1 MKKRFKKI
9 VALFGAA
16 AMVASLAACGGG
28 DSKKEEGSSD
38 SAKTESGTE
47 GSGEVK
53 SVNVTMPTVYELPDA
68 QLVEDEINKITEE
81 KYGIHLDLEFIS
93 MGNWLQQSN
102 LLFTGDEADVIA
114 VFMSPLSSYVKNGQL
129 TDLTDYYAN
138 ASDEIKAVWSEDAIK
153 GTTIDGKVVAIPNLR
168 NFGNYMGLNIDAD
181 IAAEFDIENGQTLTM
196 EEIDTFLRAAH
207 EKYPDRY
214 ALVPQSSDSL
224 IGEWSWDGLGDA
236 KWLGVLPECGQVTE
250 VQNLFDTEDFQTFCN
265 WTHTWYQDGL
275 IMPDVL
281 SNTQPFQTLIGND
294 QGIACFDNY
303 GVNAVAGMI
312 RTVVVDKWAQSNSYQ
327 ALCYGINQNSK
338 DKDAAWEAMEIL
350 YTDKDVCI
358 LLNNGIEGKH
368 YVKNEDGTIS
378 FPEGKTAAD
387 CGYGMSEGYWIT
399 PYSGYSYPLDVNGP
413 TFYEDLIKFNEETL
427 KTKAFGFSF
436 DTSVV
441 ADQYTACSNI
451 MDKYYKA
458 LMSGSVDPQTTIEQ
472 ANAEF
477 EAAGLNDII
486 TEKQKQLDAF
496 LAQ

>member
-53 SVNVTMPTVYELPDA
+53 SVNVTMPTVYDLPDA
-68 QLVEDEINKITEE
+68 QLVEDEINKITED
-81 KYGIHLDLEFIS
+81 KYGIHLDLEFIN
-93 MGNWLQQSN
+93 MGNWQQQSN
-102 LLFTGDEADVIA
+102 LLFTGDEADIIA
-114 VFMSPLSSYVKNGQL
+114 VFMNPLSTYIKNGQL

-138 ASDEIKAVWSEDAIK
+138 ASDEFKAVWNEEAMK
-153 GTTIDGKVVAIPNLR
+153 GTTVGGKIMAVPNLR
-168 NFGNYMGLNIDAD
+168 NFGNYIGLNIDED
-181 IAAEFDIENGQTLTM
+181 IAAEFGIEAGQKLTM
-196 EEIDTFLRAAH
+196 EEIDEFLRAAH

-214 ALVPQSSDSL
+214 AIIPQSSDSMMNS
-224 IGEWSWDGLGDA
+224 WTWDGLGDE
-236 KWLGVLPECGQVTE
+236 KWVGILENQGQDTTVK
-250 VQNLFDTEDFQTFCN
+250 NLFETDDFIDFCT
-265 WTHTWYQDGL
+265 WTRSWYVDGL
-275 IMPDVL
+275 TMQDVL

-294 QGIACFDNY
+294 QAIACFDNY
-303 GVNAVAGMI
+303 GVNGVAGMI

-350 YTDKDVCI
+350 YTDKDVCV

-368 YVKNEDGTIS
+368 YVKNEDGTVS

-413 TFYEDLIKFNEETL
+413 TFFEDLIKFNDETL
-427 KTKAFGFSF
+427 KTKALGFAF
-436 DTSVV
+436 DTTEV
-441 ADQYTACSNI
+441 ADQYSACCNI

-458 LMSGSVDPQTTIEQ
+458 LISGSVDIESTIEQ
-472 ANAEF
+472 ANTEF
-477 EAAGLNDII
+477 EAAGLSDII
-486 TEKQKQLDAF
+486 AEKQKQLDAF